1 MSPLAHGAASRA
13 LAQPQAA
20 SDKAYRQAGAS
31 RRARYLQG
39 CLHRAPIMGRMK
51 ILELL
56 HVMVAQ
62 AFYRWAMREINPM
75 HPDVPKI
82 MLRQQ
87 QLAEKYR
94 RVWG

>member
-1 MSPLAHGAASRA
+1 MSQTVGQGGAANLQVPA
-13 LAQPQAA
+13 AAA
-20 SDKAYRQAGAS
+20 SILA
-31 RRARYLQG
+31 L
-39 CLHRAPIMGRMK
+39 MK
-51 ILELL
+51 ILHLL

-62 AFYRWAMREINPM
+62 AFYRWAMKEISPM

-82 MLRQQ
+82 MVRQH

>member
-1 MSPLAHGAASRA
+1 MRRGMRPSVRHALSKSARA
-13 LAQPQAA
+13 VCVAN
-20 SDKAYRQAGAS
+20 
-31 RRARYLQG
+31 LQG
-39 CLHRAPIMGRMK
+39 ACGADATLAAMK
-51 ILELL
+51 ILHLL
-56 HVMVAQ
+56 HVVVAQ
-62 AFYRWAMREINPM
+62 AFYRWAMKEINPM